1 MQKKLDIKGMTGT
14 VLRGRG
20 AQALLSVPDVCYPKA
35 LPDETVAYVKLC
47 GEVRDSGLQAA
58 VETKSYA
65 PVYIQTI
72 ENELCDEGEQE
83 G

>member
-20 AQALLSVPDVCYPKA
+20 AQALLSVPD
-35 LPDETVAYVKLC
+35 ETVAYVKLC
-47 GEVRDSGLQAA
+47 GEVRDTGLQTA
-58 VETKSYA
+58 VETKSYD

-72 ENELCDEGEQE
+72 ENEFCDEGEQE
-83 G
+83 D